1 MKVLFIGDIIGK
13 PGRLAAGKLLPAL
26 KNKYKPDLVIANA
39 ENATHGNGLQKK
51 TYIELVEDLK
61 IDILTS
67 GNHIWDKKE
76 IFKDIDSFNKLVR
89 PANFAPGVPGKE
101 KLIIERSGV
110 KTGILNLMGRVFMPP
125 YDDPFRTADRIIQEM
140 RQEDVDNIIVD
151 IHAEAT
157 SEKVAM
163 GWYLD
168 GRVTAV
174 IGTHTHVQTSD
185 ERILPQGTAYITDAG
200 HTGAYNSVI
209 GVDKKP
215 IIKRFLT
222 MMPVPFEPPEGGPVQ
237 FNGVFFETDKAGKAI
252 KIERIVELADGE

>member
-13 PGRLAAGKLLPAL
+13 PGRVSVEKILPGL
-26 KNKYKPDLVIANA
+26 RKKYQPDLVIANA

-76 IFKDIDSFNKLVR
+76 IFKNIDSFKRLVR
-89 PANFAPGVPGKE
+89 PANFSPGVPGQE
-101 KLIIERSGV
+101 KIIIESAGV
-110 KTGILNLMGRVFMPP
+110 KTGIFNLMGRVFMPP
-125 YDDPFRTADRIIQEM
+125 YDDPFRTADRIIQGMM
-140 RQEDVDNIIVD
+140 REDVDNIIVD

-157 SEKVAM
+157 SEKVAL

-174 IGTHTHVQTSD
+174 IGTHTHVQTAD
-185 ERILPQGTAYITDAG
+185 ERILPEGTAYITDVG

-222 MMPVPFEPPEGGPVQ
+222 MMPVPFDPPEEGPVQ
-237 FNGVFFETDKAGKAI
+237 FNGVFFETDQYGKAVKI
-252 KIERIVELADGE
+252 KRVFELADGE